1 MAFKYELT
9 KGQEGGYHMF
19 AKFFMDPMETVML
32 LKGWS
37 GTGKST
43 LIEYILE
50 KVPKLNDMIRLVDP
64 SHKPLDIVLTATT
77 NQAAEALYTSVSM
90 LKETSTIHSA
100 LGLILMTDYKTGKKR
115 LAVKRGAPQIENA
128 LIIIDEAS
136 FIDRELLSLI
146 FKQIVNCKL
155 LFVGDPGQLTP
166 ITSTYMPAFE
176 MDKNQIELNE
186 PVRQKP
192 DTPLSKLI
200 SNLRDTVFTG
210 NWHKFGVDGHMIHHV
225 DQVTFESMAYQ
236 AFTTPDK
243 AGTSKILAYTN
254 ATVLHYN
261 NLMTLQIDGETEP
274 YEGQRMICN
283 ERCTIGS
290 ESINNG
296 AEVFIEAVRAGQEF
310 DVNGYFVCL
319 RGKSGEFF
327 MPKVLKEWKARLKK
341 AQAEDDWT
349 AMKIIQDQWADLRPT
364 YSCTV
369 NKSQGS
375 TFNTGFIDL
384 NDLCSKVRTGDQ
396 LARLLYVG
404 VSRFRDRVIFTG
416 DMQVKG

>member
-1 MAFKYELT
+1 MEFKYELT
-9 KGQEGGYHMF
+9 EGQLSGYSTF
-19 AKFFMDPMETVML
+19 AKFFMDPMENVML

-43 LIEYILE
+43 LIQYILQ
-50 KVPKLNDMIRLVDP
+50 KVPKLNDMIRLVDQ
-64 SHKPLDIVLTATT
+64 SHKPLDIALTATT
-77 NQAAEALYTSVSM
+77 NQAAEALYTSIDM
-90 LKETSTIHSA
+90 LMGVSTIHTA

-115 LAVKRGAPQIENA
+115 LVVKRGAEPLENV
-128 LIIIDEAS
+128 LIVIDEAS
-136 FIDRELLSLI
+136 FIDQELLGLI
-146 FKQIVNCKL
+146 FKQTRNCKIV
-155 LFVGDPGQLTP
+155 FVGDPGQLTT
-166 ITSTYMPAFE
+166 ITSTYMPAFKL
-176 MDKNQIELNE
+176 DKNQIELTQ

-192 DTPLSKLI
+192 DTPLSLLI

-210 NWHKFGVDGHMIHHV
+210 NWHKFGVDGDMIHHV
-225 DQVTFESMAYQ
+225 DQVTFEHMAYQ
-236 AFTTPDK
+236 AFTTPEK

-261 NLMTLQIDGETEP
+261 NLMTHQIDGETEP
-274 YEGQRMICN
+274 YVGQRMICN
-283 ERCTIGS
+283 ERCSTGG

-296 AEVFIEAVRAGQEF
+296 AEFFIEAVRVGQEF
-310 DVNGYFVCL
+310 DVDGYFVCL
-319 RGKSGEFF
+319 RGKTGEFF
-327 MPKVLKEWKARLKK
+327 MPRNLKEWKARLKK

-349 AMKIIQDQWADLRPT
+349 VMKIIQDQWADLRPT

-384 NDLCSKVRTGDQ
+384 NDLCAKIRTGEQ
-396 LARLLYVG
+396 LARSLYVG